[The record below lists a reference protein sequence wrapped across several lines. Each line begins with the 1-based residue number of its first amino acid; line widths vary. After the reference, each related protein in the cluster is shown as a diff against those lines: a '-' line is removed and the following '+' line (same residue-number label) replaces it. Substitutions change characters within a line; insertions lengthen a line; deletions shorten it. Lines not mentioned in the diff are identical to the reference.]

1 MLVGRIVGSIW
12 CIALRFRA
20 AGLHLFV
27 LDLIFKMA
35 VRTMRGE
42 DAFV

>member
-27 LDLIFKMA
+27 LDLKMVA
-35 VRTMRGE
+35 RTMRGE